1 MPVTEQPAQA
11 SPQRIM
17 SGRQSAGTCHRE
29 QPQWAWMR
37 RRDAFI
43 RCAGTPDDDR
53 VWPIAL
59 RVTENHCSHSGGDWG
74 SRSACSSSPRH
85 ERRDRSGTVRQS
97 QDGQRP
103 RLEHSP
109 RTWSVEPP
117 RGSRPGGEPAN
128 LRSVPRSR
136 EISASVAH
144 RASKCRQSAHQIV
157 SVTADALH
165 SPRSPADHP
174 LSRRS
179 IAGPP
184 PAPHPGSPRR
194 SYYGSARPDAVTRSQ
209 P

>member
-1 MPVTEQPAQA
+1 MPLRTGHARYRATGSSKPSTDHERAPECGPLPPGATAVGVDEAARRVHPVCRH
-11 SPQRIM
+11 PQTRIA
-17 SGRQSAGTCHRE
+17 RL
-29 QPQWAWMR
+29 
-37 RRDAFI
+37 
-43 RCAGTPDDDR
+43 
-53 VWPIAL
+53 PIAL
-59 RVTENHCSHSGGDWG
+59 RVAESHCSHSGGDWG

-184 PAPHPGSPRR
+184 PLPIPAHPAAPTPD
-194 SYYGSARPDAVTRSQ
+194 RPDC
-209 P
+209 